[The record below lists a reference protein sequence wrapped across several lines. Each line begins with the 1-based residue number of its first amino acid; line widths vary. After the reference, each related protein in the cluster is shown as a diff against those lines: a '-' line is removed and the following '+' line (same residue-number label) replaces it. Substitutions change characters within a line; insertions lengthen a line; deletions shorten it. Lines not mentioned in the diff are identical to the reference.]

1 MSASTREYVNNLLE
15 QVDEEQPPLDVVDED
30 DWAGVSENMARF
42 LVDEKDDSLL
52 NSVEQHGA
60 RLMLSPDQKRIR
72 PGIFVE
78 LAEALDT
85 DIPEDELVQLASSI
99 EGIHFY
105 TKGMDDIQD
114 GDRERNGYLTLHA
127 FLEEELGDEKLAVS
141 MADNYFT
148 DIKNRNDRMITGL
161 DEEYFSAEEREALRD
176 AMRDVEGEL
185 VEGQNLDLSG
195 NAIGDEELGLK
206 PNYLGGDLDVMKRN
220 LEGNY
225 GKTAALF
232 GLIGSY
238 VDIATDYDGED
249 IEEWGRK
256 AGQAFQIHDD
266 VLDLENERFS
276 DLKEGHTVPI
286 YVAERYLH
294 THPGDEERSKEEYR
308 ERGEQLTEII
318 QMEDPGDAEL
328 QQAYDIIME
337 TPAVD
342 AAENMAEY
350 LTREANKSLDEV
362 DWDAEEDV
370 DKIKYMTEVM
380 GYMREK

>member
-1 MSASTREYVNNLLE
+1 MSASTREHVNDLLE
-15 QVDEEQPPLDVVDED
+15 EVDEQQPPLDIVNED
-30 DWAGVSENMARF
+30 VWAGVSENMARF
-42 LVDEKDDSLL
+42 LVDEKDDGLL
-52 NSVEQHGA
+52 DSMEQHGA

-85 DIPEDELVQLASSI
+85 DIPEDKLVQLASSI
-99 EGIHFY
+99 EGVHFY

-127 FLEEELGDEKLAVS
+127 FLEEELQDENLAVS
-141 MADNYFT
+141 MSDNYFT
-148 DIKNRNDRMITGL
+148 DIKNRNDRIISGL

-176 AMRDVEGEL
+176 AMREVEGEL

-220 LEGNY
+220 LEGND

-238 VDIATDYDGED
+238 IDTATDYSGEE

-294 THPGDEERSKEEYR
+294 THPGDEEMSEEEYTR
-308 ERGEQLTEII
+308 LGEQLTDII

-328 QQAYDIIME
+328 EQAYDIIMD
-337 TPAVD
+337 TPAVE
-342 AAENMAEY
+342 AAENMAKY
-350 LTREANKSLDEV
+350 LTNQANESLDEV
-362 DWDAEEDV
+362 DWESEEDV

>member
-1 MSASTREYVNNLLE
+1 LSASTREHVDNLLE
-15 QVDEEQPPLDVVDED
+15 QVVEEQPPLDIVDED
-30 DWAGVSENMARF
+30 VWAGVSENMAWF

-52 NSVEQHGA
+52 DSMEQHGA

-78 LAEALDT
+78 LVEALDT

-114 GDRERNGYLTLHA
+114 GDSERNDYLTLHA
-127 FLEEELGDEKLAVS
+127 FLEEELGDEKLAVN

-148 DIKNRNDRMITGL
+148 DIKNRNDRVISDL

-176 AMRDVEGEL
+176 AMREVEGEL

-195 NAIGDEELGLK
+195 NAIGDEELGLR
-206 PNYLGGDLDVMKRN
+206 PNYLGGELDVLKRN
-220 LEGNY
+220 LEGND

-238 VDIATDYDGED
+238 VDIATDYDGDD

-294 THPGDEERSKEEYR
+294 THPGDEEMSEEEYR
-308 ERGEQLTEII
+308 EMGEQLAEII

-337 TPAVD
+337 TPALE
-342 AAENMAEY
+342 ASENMAKY
-350 LTREANKSLDEV
+350 LTNQANDSLDEV
-362 DWDAEEDV
+362 DWESEGDV

-380 GYMREK
+380 GYIREK

>member
-1 MSASTREYVNNLLE
+1 MSASTREHVDNLLE
-15 QVDEEQPPLDVVDED
+15 QVVEEQPPLDIVDED
-30 DWAGVSENMARF
+30 VWAGVSENMAGF

-52 NSVEQHGA
+52 DSMEQHGA

-78 LAEALDT
+78 LVEALDT

-114 GDRERNGYLTLHA
+114 GDSERNDYLTLHA
-127 FLEEELGDEKLAVS
+127 FLEEELGDEKLAVN

-148 DIKNRNDRMITGL
+148 DIKNRNDRVISDL
-161 DEEYFSAEEREALRD
+161 DEEYFSADERESLRD
-176 AMRDVEGEL
+176 AMREVEGEL

-195 NAIGDEELGLK
+195 NAIGDEELGLR
-206 PNYLGGDLDVMKRN
+206 PNYLGGELDVLKRN
-220 LEGNY
+220 LEGND

-238 VDIATDYDGED
+238 VDIATDYDGDD

-294 THPGDEERSKEEYR
+294 THPGDEEMSEEEYTR
-308 ERGEQLTEII
+308 IGEQLTDII
-318 QMEDPGDAEL
+318 QMEQPGDKEL
-328 QQAYDIIME
+328 EKAYDIIME
-337 TPAVD
+337 TPALE
-342 AAENMAEY
+342 ASENMAKY
-350 LTREANKSLDEV
+350 LTNQANDSLDEV
-362 DWDAEEDV
+362 DWESEEDV

>member
-1 MSASTREYVNNLLE
+1 MSASTREHVDNLLE
-15 QVDEEQPPLDVVDED
+15 QVVEEQPPLDIVDED
-30 DWAGVSENMARF
+30 VWAGVSENMAWF

-52 NSVEQHGA
+52 DSMEQHGA

-78 LAEALDT
+78 LVEALDT

-114 GDRERNGYLTLHA
+114 GDSERNDYLTLHA
-127 FLEEELGDEKLAVS
+127 FLEEELGDEKLAVN

-148 DIKNRNDRMITGL
+148 DIKNRNDRVISDL

-176 AMRDVEGEL
+176 AMREVEGEL

-195 NAIGDEELGLK
+195 NAIGDEELGLR
-206 PNYLGGDLDVMKRN
+206 PNYLGGELDVLKRN
-220 LEGNY
+220 LEGND

-238 VDIATDYDGED
+238 VDIATDYDGDD

-294 THPGDEERSKEEYR
+294 THPGDEEMSEEEYR
-308 ERGEQLTEII
+308 EMGEQLAEII

-337 TPAVD
+337 TPALE
-342 AAENMAEY
+342 ASENMAKY
-350 LTREANKSLDEV
+350 LTNQANDSLDEV
-362 DWDAEEDV
+362 DWESEGDV

-380 GYMREK
+380 GYIREK